1 MVRHR
6 RRNLVTG
13 SHHCDWNFLEAKV
26 SPCMH
31 YNIFIE
37 LNRIQLH
44 DRLGWRRAQL

>member
-6 RRNLVTG
+6 RQHLVVGSTSTG
-13 SHHCDWNFLEAKV
+13 TFRRRRLA
-26 SPCMH
+26 PCMH

-44 DRLGWRRAQL
+44 DRLGWHRGQL